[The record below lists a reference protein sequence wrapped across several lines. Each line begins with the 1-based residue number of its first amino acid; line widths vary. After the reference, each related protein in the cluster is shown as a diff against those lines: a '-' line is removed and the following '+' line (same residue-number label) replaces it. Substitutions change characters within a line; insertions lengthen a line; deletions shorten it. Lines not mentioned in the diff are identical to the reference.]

1 MGNLLINVQEPRV
14 HPVLVLIEYIKTR
27 WELICLPTFNS
38 ILVTGSQ
45 TINQDL
51 QVNGNE
57 TIGVDLQVN
66 GSQTI
71 ANSLQINDSASIT
84 NNLGVGGVIE
94 AGDSVK
100 AATQLM
106 ALNQPTLPAV
116 LPALQI
122 VEEHR
127 IWLFRCY
134 KRYAKSRYAEW
145 FLSAYRLFSVL
156 MMDWESR

>member
-1 MGNLLINVQEPRV
+1 MQEPRV

-116 LPALQI
+116 LPALQQLLYYNPG
-122 VEEHR
+122 VLNQPGLVLTGTSGNQYV
-127 IWLFRCY
+127 LFVDDSGGTPNL
-134 KRYAKSRYAEW
+134 AIQM
-145 FLSAYRLFSVL
+145 L
-156 MMDWESR
+156 